1 MYHIGIIQQVLSPGK
16 GILSSDSS
24 VQAVV
29 KMWDE
34 NLLILGVE
42 KKIARSIKKGD
53 YVLADYSPVSA
64 ASANRKLSL
73 IKLLPTEVGSKV
85 WAEFQDEY
93 DRRRAKPQQPPQPS
107 PQQMRYI
114 R

>member
-1 MYHIGIIQQVLSPGK
+1 MVQHVISPGR
-16 GILSSDSS
+16 GIMSSDAS

-34 NLLILGVE
+34 NLLILGVD
-42 KKIARSIKKGD
+42 KKIAKIVKKGD
-53 YVLADYSPVSA
+53 YVIADYTPLSDV
-64 ASANRKLSL
+64 SANRKLSL
-73 IKLLPTEVGSKV
+73 IKILPVEAGSKI

-93 DRRRAKPQQPPQPS
+93 DRRRTRPAQQQQPPQ
-107 PQQMRYI
+107 QALRYI